1 MTAAP
6 GRPLDVLHSCH
17 MGQTITI
24 RLTRELADWLERTA
38 AATGRSQGAIVRE
51 QLQRARSGAKARP
64 FMRLAGTVHGPR
76 DLSTRK
82 GFSRP

>member
-1 MTAAP
+1 
-6 GRPLDVLHSCH
+6 

-24 RLTRELADWLERTA
+24 RLTKELADWLERTA
-38 AATGRSQGAIVRE
+38 AETGVSQGKLVRD
-51 QLQRARSGAKARP
+51 QLERAKAAASRQS
-64 FMRLAGTVHGPR
+64 FMHLAGSVRGPR